1 MPETDKHLRWNIGTA
16 DTALYFMRFAYQI
29 SPTAGAFDQARSRCS
44 WMTSILVAALLAG
57 CGSSEVY
64 RAPVEQRGVMV
75 EPQPEHQAAT
85 HQQASNAPGPGNH
98 RPNYH
103 MAMVAKQMVGVRY
116 RYGGHSPSAGFDCS
130 GLIYY
135 SYKRIGLR
143 APRTTRD
150 LFRYARPVHPSEL
163 RTGDILFFKLDGK
176 KVSHAAIYLGNGR
189 MVHAPS
195 SGKRVSY
202 AQLSSP
208 YWSQRLIG
216 AGRLY

>member
-1 MPETDKHLRWNIGTA
+1 MTFDARKSPNTRRSIGRKAPLTGLVFALLTA
-16 DTALYFMRFAYQI
+16 F
-29 SPTAGAFDQARSRCS
+29 
-44 WMTSILVAALLAG
+44 LAG

-64 RAPVEQRGVMV
+64 RAPVEHRGTVV
-75 EPQPEHQAAT
+75 NGH
-85 HQQASNAPGPGNH
+85 ASVSPANHTPASEAPRPDDYK
-98 RPNYH
+98 PNYH
-103 MAMVAKQMVGVRY
+103 MAMVAKEMVGVRY
-116 RYGGHSPSAGFDCS
+116 RYGGSSPSSGFDCS

-143 APRTTRD
+143 SPRTTRD
-150 LFRYARPVHPSEL
+150 LYRHARPVNQSEL

-176 KVSHAAIYLGNGR
+176 KVSHTAIYLGNGR

-202 AQLSSP
+202 ASLRSRFWRS
-208 YWSQRLIG
+208 RFIG

>member
-1 MPETDKHLRWNIGTA
+1 MK
-16 DTALYFMRFAYQI
+16 
-29 SPTAGAFDQARSRCS
+29 FDQHKFRSSHQPRGRGAVLAGIAS
-44 WMTSILVAALLAG
+44 GVILIFLAG

-64 RAPVEQRGVMV
+64 RAPVEHRGAVV
-75 EPQPEHQAAT
+75 NGHAASSQANRYQAAEVPQPTGH
-85 HQQASNAPGPGNH
+85 G
-98 RPNYH
+98 PNYD
-103 MAMVAKQMVGVRY
+103 MAMVAKEMVGVRY
-116 RYGGHSPSAGFDCS
+116 RYGGSSPSAGFDCS
-130 GLIYY
+130 GLIHY

-143 APRTTRD
+143 SPRTTRD
-150 LFRYARPVHPSEL
+150 LYRHARPVSRSEL

-202 AQLSSP
+202 ASIRTRF
-208 YWSQRLIG
+208 WRNRFIG

>member
-1 MPETDKHLRWNIGTA
+1 MKFTHQNSPVRTA
-16 DTALYFMRFAYQI
+16 FQAGGHRMQWAALLL
-29 SPTAGAFDQARSRCS
+29 AG
-44 WMTSILVAALLAG
+44 LLAG
-57 CGSSEVY
+57 CGSSELY
-64 RAPVEQRGVMV
+64 RAPVEQRGVMI
-75 EPQPEHQAAT
+75 EPQSVAQAGA
-85 HQQASNAPGPGNH
+85 HQQAAAAPRPGQH

-103 MAMVAKQMVGVRY
+103 MAMVAKEMVGARY
-116 RYGGHSPSAGFDCS
+116 RYGGSSPSSGFDCS

-150 LFRYARPVHPSEL
+150 LYRYARPVHPTEM
-163 RTGDILFFKLDGK
+163 RTGDILFFKLDRK
-176 KVSHAAIYLGNGR
+176 KVSHAAVYLGNGR

-195 SGKRVSY
+195 SGKYVSY

-208 YWSQRLIG
+208 YWSERLIG

>member
-1 MPETDKHLRWNIGTA
+1 ML
-16 DTALYFMRFAYQI
+16 
-29 SPTAGAFDQARSRCS
+29 AGMACGV
-44 WMTSILVAALLAG
+44 ILTFLTG

-64 RAPVEQRGVMV
+64 RAPVEHRGAVV
-75 EPQPEHQAAT
+75 NGHASAGHANRHQAG
-85 HQQASNAPGPGNH
+85 QSQ
-98 RPNYH
+98 RPSGHGANYD
-103 MAMVAKQMVGVRY
+103 MAMVAKEMVGVRY
-116 RYGGHSPSAGFDCS
+116 RYGGSSPSSGFDCS

-143 APRTTRD
+143 SPRTTRD
-150 LFRYARPVHPSEL
+150 LHRHARPVNRAEL

-202 AQLSSP
+202 ASLRTRF
-208 YWSQRLIG
+208 WRNRFIG

>member
-1 MPETDKHLRWNIGTA
+1 MTFDARKFPNTRRSIGRKAPFAGLAIALVTA
-16 DTALYFMRFAYQI
+16 F
-29 SPTAGAFDQARSRCS
+29 
-44 WMTSILVAALLAG
+44 LAG

-64 RAPVEQRGVMV
+64 RAPVEQRGVV
-75 EPQPEHQAAT
+75 VASHTAPS
-85 HQQASNAPGPGNH
+85 ASNHSQATQAPRPDDYK
-98 RPNYH
+98 PNYH
-103 MAMVAKQMVGVRY
+103 MAMVAKEMVGVRY
-116 RYGGHSPSAGFDCS
+116 RYGGSSPSSGFDCS

-143 APRTTRD
+143 SPRTTRD
-150 LFRYARPVHPSEL
+150 LYRHAQPVHRSEL

-202 AQLSSP
+202 ASLRSRF
-208 YWSQRLIG
+208 WRNRFIG
-216 AGRLY
+216 AGRLF

>member
-1 MPETDKHLRWNIGTA
+1 MQ
-16 DTALYFMRFAYQI
+16 FAHKT
-29 SPTAGAFDQARSRCS
+29 SPTARSVFRAGRHGVR
-44 WMTSILVAALLAG
+44 WTAVLLIGLLAA

-64 RAPVEQRGVMV
+64 RAPVDQRGVMV
-75 EPQPEHQAAT
+75 EPQSAAQAAS
-85 HQQASNAPGPGNH
+85 HQQDANAPPPSEH

-116 RYGGHSPSAGFDCS
+116 RYGGHSPSSGFDCS

-143 APRTTRD
+143 SPRTTQA
-150 LFRYARPVHPSEL
+150 LYQNARPVHESEI
-163 RTGDILFFKLDGK
+163 RTGDLLFFRLDGR
-176 KVSHAAIYLGNGR
+176 KVSHAAIYLGNNR

-208 YWSQRLIG
+208 YWRDRLIG

>member
-1 MPETDKHLRWNIGTA
+1 M
-16 DTALYFMRFAYQI
+16 Q
-29 SPTAGAFDQARSRCS
+29 FDQKKSRIVRGLRTHGASCAGIAS
-44 WMTSILVAALLAG
+44 ALLLVFLAG

-64 RAPVEQRGVMV
+64 RAPVEHRGMV
-75 EPQPEHQAAT
+75 VNGHASASPAGHTSAYEAT
-85 HQQASNAPGPGNH
+85 RQDDYK
-98 RPNYH
+98 PNYH
-103 MAMVAKQMVGVRY
+103 MAMVAKEMVGVRY
-116 RYGGHSPSAGFDCS
+116 RYGGSSPSSGFDCS

-143 APRTTRD
+143 SPRTTRD
-150 LFRYARPVHPSEL
+150 LYRHARPVNRSEL

-202 AQLSSP
+202 ASLRTRF
-208 YWSQRLIG
+208 WRNRFIG

>member
-1 MPETDKHLRWNIGTA
+1 MQFVH
-16 DTALYFMRFAYQI
+16 QI
-29 SPTAGAFDQARSRCS
+29 SPAARSLFRAGKHRVR
-44 WMTSILVAALLAG
+44 WTAVLLIGFLAG

-64 RAPVEQRGVMV
+64 RAPVEERGVV
-75 EPQPEHQAAT
+75 VNGYAAPSAAT
-85 HQQASNAPGPGNH
+85 QGQVPATPRPGER

-103 MAMVAKQMVGVRY
+103 MAMMAKQMVGVRY
-116 RYGGHSPSAGFDCS
+116 RYGGHSPSSGFDCS

-143 APRTTRD
+143 SPRTTRD
-150 LFRYARPVHPSEL
+150 LYQHARPVRRSNI

-202 AQLSSP
+202 AQLTSRFWDSRFI
-208 YWSQRLIG
+208 S

>member
-1 MPETDKHLRWNIGTA
+1 MLFAGIA
-16 DTALYFMRFAYQI
+16 SALL
-29 SPTAGAFDQARSRCS
+29 
-44 WMTSILVAALLAG
+44 LVFLAG
-57 CGSSEVY
+57 CGSGEAY
-64 RAPVEQRGVMV
+64 RAPVEHRGTVV
-75 EPQPEHQAAT
+75 NGHASASQANRYQAAE
-85 HQQASNAPGPGNH
+85 APRPAGHG
-98 RPNYH
+98 PNYD
-103 MAMVAKQMVGVRY
+103 MAMVAKEMVGVRY
-116 RYGGHSPSAGFDCS
+116 RYGGSSPSSGFDCS

-143 APRTTRD
+143 SPRTTRE
-150 LFRYARPVHPSEL
+150 LLRHAQPVSWSEL

-202 AQLSSP
+202 ASLRSRFWRS
-208 YWSQRLIG
+208 RFTG

>member
-1 MPETDKHLRWNIGTA
+1 MQFSDQIRPAAYRDLRVRQGRFRLTAVLFIG
-16 DTALYFMRFAYQI
+16 
-29 SPTAGAFDQARSRCS
+29 
-44 WMTSILVAALLAG
+44 LLAG
-57 CGSSEVY
+57 CGSNEVY
-64 RAPVEQRGVMV
+64 RAPVEQRGVTV
-75 EPQPEHQAAT
+75 EPQPVPQAAT
-85 HQQASNAPGPGNH
+85 YERVPDAPRPGEQ
-98 RPNYH
+98 RPNYQ

-116 RYGGHSPSAGFDCS
+116 RYGGHSPSSGFDCS

-143 APRTTRD
+143 SPRTTRD
-150 LFRYARPVHPSEL
+150 LYQHTRPVRRSNI

-202 AQLSSP
+202 AQITSRFWDSRFI
-208 YWSQRLIG
+208 S

>member
-1 MPETDKHLRWNIGTA
+1 MNFDEQAQRTGQEIRSQGRP
-16 DTALYFMRFAYQI
+16 FAGI
-29 SPTAGAFDQARSRCS
+29 A
-44 WMTSILVAALLAG
+44 AALLLVFLTG
-57 CGSSEVY
+57 CGSSGDY
-64 RAPVEQRGVMV
+64 RAPVEHRGAVV
-75 EPQPEHQAAT
+75 NGH
-85 HQQASNAPGPGNH
+85 ASASHAPDAEAPRPTGHG
-98 RPNYH
+98 PNYD
-103 MAMVAKQMVGVRY
+103 MAMVAKEMVGVRY
-116 RYGGHSPSAGFDCS
+116 RYGGSSPSSGFDCS

-143 APRTTRD
+143 SPRTTRD
-150 LFRYARPVHPSEL
+150 LLNRTRPVSRSEL

-202 AQLSSP
+202 ASLRSR
-208 YWSQRLIG
+208 YWRNRFIG

>member
-1 MPETDKHLRWNIGTA
+1 MKFVRRNSPLAGPVFRA
-16 DTALYFMRFAYQI
+16 DRHRVPWTALLL
-29 SPTAGAFDQARSRCS
+29 TG
-44 WMTSILVAALLAG
+44 LLAG

-64 RAPVEQRGVMV
+64 RAPVDQSGVMV
-75 EPQPEHQAAT
+75 EAQAPPP
-85 HQQASNAPGPGNH
+85 PGEH

-103 MAMVAKQMVGVRY
+103 MAMVAQQMVGVRY
-116 RYGGHSPSAGFDCS
+116 RYGGHSPSSGFDCS

-150 LFRYARPVHPSEL
+150 LYRYARPVHPSEL
-163 RTGDILFFKLDGK
+163 RTGDILFFKIDGK
-176 KVSHAAIYLGNGR
+176 KVSHAAVYLGNGR

-208 YWSQRLIG
+208 YWREHLIG

>member
-1 MPETDKHLRWNIGTA
+1 MK
-16 DTALYFMRFAYQI
+16 
-29 SPTAGAFDQARSRCS
+29 FDQQNSRTNRQPRGS
-44 WMTSILVAALLAG
+44 KALLAGIASGVVLIFLSG

-64 RAPVEQRGVMV
+64 RVPVDQRGTMV
-75 EPQPEHQAAT
+75 NGHPT
-85 HQQASNAPGPGNH
+85 SNYASHSRVAEAPRPSGHG
-98 RPNYH
+98 PNYD
-103 MAMVAKQMVGVRY
+103 MAMAAKEMVGVRY
-116 RYGGHSPSAGFDCS
+116 RYGGSSPSSGFDCS

-143 APRTTRD
+143 SPRTTRD
-150 LFRYARPVHPSEL
+150 LYRHARPVDRSEL

-195 SGKRVSY
+195 RGKRVSY
-202 AQLSSP
+202 ASLRSRFWRS
-208 YWSQRLIG
+208 RFIG

>member
-1 MPETDKHLRWNIGTA
+1 MK
-16 DTALYFMRFAYQI
+16 
-29 SPTAGAFDQARSRCS
+29 FDQQESQTGQRPRGQNVLFTGIASALL
-44 WMTSILVAALLAG
+44 LVFLAG

-64 RAPVEQRGVMV
+64 RAPVEHRGAVV
-75 EPQPEHQAAT
+75 NGHAYAGP
-85 HQQASNAPGPGNH
+85 ASHTLTSEAPRPAGHG
-98 RPNYH
+98 PNYD
-103 MAMVAKQMVGVRY
+103 MAMVAKEMVGVRY
-116 RYGGHSPSAGFDCS
+116 RYGGSSPSSGFDCS

-143 APRTTRD
+143 SPRTTRD
-150 LFRYARPVHPSEL
+150 LLRQAQPVSRSDL
-163 RTGDILFFKLDGK
+163 RAGDILFFKLDGK

-202 AQLSSP
+202 ASLRTRF
-208 YWSQRLIG
+208 WRNRFIG

>member
-1 MPETDKHLRWNIGTA
+1 ME
-16 DTALYFMRFAYQI
+16 
-29 SPTAGAFDQARSRCS
+29 FDQKKSRIVQGLRSRRASCAGIAS
-44 WMTSILVAALLAG
+44 ALLLVSLAG

-64 RAPVEQRGVMV
+64 RAPVEHRGTVV
-75 EPQPEHQAAT
+75 NGH
-85 HQQASNAPGPGNH
+85 ASASPAGHTPASEAPRPDEYK
-98 RPNYH
+98 PNYH
-103 MAMVAKQMVGVRY
+103 MAMVAKEMVGVRY
-116 RYGGHSPSAGFDCS
+116 RYGGSSPSSGFDCS

-143 APRTTRD
+143 SPRTTRD
-150 LFRYARPVHPSEL
+150 LYRHARPVDRSEL

-202 AQLSSP
+202 ASVRSRFWRSR
-208 YWSQRLIG
+208 YIG

>member
-1 MPETDKHLRWNIGTA
+1 MPFARQIYATA
-16 DTALYFMRFAYQI
+16 RPVSRASNHRVRLTAVL
-29 SPTAGAFDQARSRCS
+29 
-44 WMTSILVAALLAG
+44 LVGLLAG
-57 CGSSEVY
+57 CGSGEVY
-64 RAPVEQRGVMV
+64 RAPVEQRGAVV
-75 EPQPEHQAAT
+75 NGHASPSAAS
-85 HQQASNAPGPGNH
+85 HQQAADAPSPGER

-116 RYGGHSPSAGFDCS
+116 RYGGNSPSSGFDCS

-143 APRTTRD
+143 SPRTTRD
-150 LFRYARPVHPSEL
+150 LYRHARPVNRSEL

-202 AQLSSP
+202 ASIRSRF
-208 YWSQRLIG
+208 WRSRLIG